1 MKTGSACFRVS
12 NVIRRPREL
21 GYDLMP
27 GACRARNRCSEME
40 GREIAMLASII
51 VLPFH
56 RPVSYSRVSGNNGRV
71 SLIARDTYA
80 NRPIALA

>member
-1 MKTGSACFRVS
+1 
-12 NVIRRPREL
+12 
-21 GYDLMP
+21 
-27 GACRARNRCSEME
+27 ME
-40 GREIAMLASII
+40 GREIALLASII